1 MDRLQT
7 MLNKI
12 QVDTYHKNG
21 WLFVKYSNNIL
32 TQGWKLHV
40 SNQLKDAC
48 NIFYIVAQEL
58 EKERCNYKVLD
69 CLDELKKLNSPREV
83 SPTANKFITIYP
95 SSRKQA
101 KRIILNLKEK
111 LEKYKAP
118 RILSDFQCGEY
129 SPIHY

>member
-1 MDRLQT
+1 M
-7 MLNKI
+7 
-12 QVDTYHKNG
+12 
-21 WLFVKYSNNIL
+21 KYSNNKL

-40 SNQLKDAC
+40 SSQLKDAC
-48 NIFYIVAQEL
+48 NIFYIVVQEL

-111 LEKYKAP
+111 LENYKAP
-118 RILSDFQCGEY
+118 RILSDFNVVNILQYIIDMGRLKQLKTTIFLKIKL
-129 SPIHY
+129 ST